1 MTDIDKLYLD
11 AEQASNVG
19 GLVGNLSTS
28 SSINASSV
36 VNGTIRGLSAVGG
49 IAGTTDSNT
58 SNITNAYYNGSV
70 GGKNTV
76 GGIVGSAGRSLI
88 TNCYVNNAELSVSE
102 PNQWT
107 NLVSLGAIA
116 GYFEPDWANANK
128 VII

>member
-1 MTDIDKLYLD
+1 MAVAIDNVHVYGADIYGNSVDAPFGGIVGEASLYSSITSTDIDKLYLD

-28 SSINASSV
+28 STINASSV

-70 GGKNTV
+70 GGKT
-76 GGIVGSAGRSLI
+76 
-88 TNCYVNNAELSVSE
+88 
-102 PNQWT
+102 P
-107 NLVSLGAIA
+107 LVVLLEAQDA
-116 GYFEPDWANANK
+116 A
-128 VII
+128 